1 MTPRERLQWLVQ
13 EMRWSKIES
22 ISVNESIASCILLAA
37 VMEQGL
43 AADPQAQHVAC
54 VLLLHNSSHV
64 RSQFYLSFASLS
76 PTAAAALH
84 DSLFPLLLQQYA
96 QETVLRDACLR
107 VLVRFASL
115 AHASPALSA
124 FLASLVDTLAAM
136 DTRQQLHALEFLRL
150 LPASLSA
157 PHRHTLLLMLPFFLS
172 REDCVVA
179 AFFAL
184 LQTWCP
190 VFTLEERTALL
201 RGVGRSPEGQDVM
214 LSLCQQLGAKEDLAE
229 EDRRRMGRYLCESL
243 DWGMDS
249 VRASGEGDG

>member
-1 MTPRERLQWLVQ
+1 M
-13 EMRWSKIES
+13 K
-22 ISVNESIASCILLAA
+22 
-37 VMEQGL
+37 
-43 AADPQAQHVAC
+43 
-54 VLLLHNSSHV
+54 
-64 RSQFYLSFASLS
+64 
-76 PTAAAALH
+76 TALPSRH
-84 DSLFPLLLQQYA
+84 R
-96 QETVLRDACLR
+96 TVPPSWKNQD
-107 VLVRFASL
+107 FSY
-115 AHASPALSA
+115 
-124 FLASLVDTLAAM
+124 
-136 DTRQQLHALEFLRL
+136 LHALEFLRL

-190 VFTLEERTALL
+190 VFTLEERTVLL
-201 RGVGRSPEGQDVM
+201 RGVGSNPEGQDVM

>member
-1 MTPRERLQWLVQ
+1 MTPRERLQRLVQ

-37 VMEQGL
+37 VMEQDL

-76 PTAAAALH
+76 PMAAAALH

-96 QETVLRDACLR
+96 QETVLCDACLR

-157 PHRHTLLLMLPFFLS
+157 PHRHTLLMLPFFLS

-190 VFTLEERTALL
+190 VFTLEERTVLL
-201 RGVGRSPEGQDVM
+201 RGVGSNPEGQDVM